1 MVLNGFAI
9 LLLFLVYVNIISFFP
24 SRSSFSLCNSKS
36 SLMPFFVNPGFA
48 AATVPVKLAKVEK
61 QPSDVFYEKRCS

>member
-1 MVLNGFAI
+1 
-9 LLLFLVYVNIISFFP
+9 
-24 SRSSFSLCNSKS
+24 
-36 SLMPFFVNPGFA
+36 MPFFVNPGFA